1 MLITSQARVT
11 LHFAIK
17 LQDGTEI
24 DSNFEKKPAS
34 FSMGDGSLLPG
45 FEEKLLGLTAGD
57 EATFAMPAEEAF
69 GEHRQENIQTFSRS
83 QLASYDL
90 QPGLVISF
98 ADAAKAEVPGMVKEL
113 SEDNV
118 VIDFN
123 HPLAGRDL
131 QFDVAIVKVEPDEP
145 VQERANA

>member
-1 MLITSQARVT
+1 MLITSKARVT

-24 DSNFEKKPAS
+24 DSNFEKQPAS
-34 FSMGDGSLLPG
+34 FSMGDGSLLPN

-57 EATFAMPAEEAF
+57 EASFAMSAEEGF
-69 GEHRQENIQTFSRS
+69 GEHRQENIQTFPRS
-83 QLASYDL
+83 QLANYDL
-90 QPGLVISF
+90 KPGLVISF
-98 ADAAKAEVPGMVKEL
+98 ADAARAELPGMVKEL
-113 SEDNV
+113 NEDTV

-131 QFDVAIVKVEPDEP
+131 QFDVAIVNVEPDEP
-145 VQERANA
+145 VKEQAKT

>member
-1 MLITSQARVT
+1 MLITSHARVT

-17 LQDGTEI
+17 LQDGTEV
-24 DSNFEKKPAS
+24 DSNFEKQPAS
-34 FSMGDGSLLPG
+34 FSMGDGSLLPN
-45 FEEKLLGLTAGD
+45 FEEKLLGLTIGD
-57 EATFAMPAEEAF
+57 EATFAMPAAEAF
-69 GEHRQENIQTFSRS
+69 GEHRQENIQTFPRS

-90 QPGLVISF
+90 QPGLIISF

-113 SEDNV
+113 NEDTV

-131 QFDVAIVKVEPDEP
+131 QFDVAIVNVEPAEP
-145 VQERANA
+145 VQEQANS